1 MSSCMANYAIVTGAV
16 SELLLLLMLMI
27 MMMIIV
33 MIMTTTVMTVLS
45 LRCRLTAGDRW

>member
-16 SELLLLLMLMI
+16 SELMLLML

-45 LRCRLTAGDRW
+45 LRCALNSR